1 MHKNSKGISL
11 IEALIT
17 LLVLSTGLLGLG
29 QLQAR
34 LWSTSG
40 RLHATDQAY
49 LLGARHLEILVT
61 KQLLGADLLDEPA
74 EQTERA
80 GTRFNTTASVQ
91 EGTQLVEIQVHI
103 EWQSP
108 DGSHVIQLESG
119 TSLLSHAAD
128 TRQLMPGDPGI
139 PLSR

>member
-40 RLHATDQAY
+40 RLHATDQGY
-49 LLGARHLEILVT
+49 LLGARYLEILAT
-61 KQLLGADLLDEPA
+61 KQLLGADLRDEP
-74 EQTERA
+74 EQQTERA
-80 GTRFNTTASVQ
+80 GTRFNTTASVREDLQ
-91 EGTQLVEIQVHI
+91 PVEIRVHI

-108 DGSHVIQLESG
+108 DGPHSVQLES
-119 TSLLSHAAD
+119 SISHVSRATD
-128 TRQLMPGDPGI
+128 TRLLLPGDPGV

>member
-34 LWSTSG
+34 LWSTSS

-49 LLGARHLEILVT
+49 LLGARYLEILTT
-61 KQLLGADLLDEPA
+61 KQLLGADLRDEP
-74 EQTERA
+74 ERQTERA
-80 GTRFNTTASVQ
+80 GTRFNTTAAVQ
-91 EGTQLVEIQVHI
+91 ENMQLVEIRVHI
-103 EWQSP
+103 EWRSP
-108 DGSHVIQLESG
+108 DGPHSIQLQSS
-119 TSLLSHAAD
+119 TSPVARAAD
-128 TRQLMPGDPGI
+128 TRLLLPGDPGV